1 MEETIK
7 QPTQWTVRPAQEWSV
22 LCRAFI
28 AKSVLGL
35 PTTRSLIDRLKSDE
49 SLARICGWSHAS
61 KVPQEST
68 FSRVFGQLARLNV
81 AERIHGAVVET
92 HLGEELVE
100 HASMDGSAIKGRE
113 RARGHAPK
121 VKAPPKKRGRKKKG
135 EVAPEISL
143 HPKDLPALS
152 RYVRMRPGQ
161 ILKALPQECDWGCK
175 KNSQGKVETWKGFKL
190 HVLSAD
196 GEIPLACVLTGAS
209 VHDSQAAPYLL
220 KRARERTT
228 FLYGLADA
236 AYDAKA
242 IKDLVCHQGGVPNI
256 DANPRRGKTKS
267 PMDPDRERR
276 YKKTIRSGTDLFPSQ
291 GRVRRDNDS
300 RERKPKGR
308 IPSHVCRS
316 GS

>member
-1 MEETIK
+1 MV
-7 QPTQWTVRPAQEWSV
+7 TVSDKTGVPSKEVNAQHFSHRF
-22 LCRAFI
+22 CR
-28 AKSVLGL
+28 
-35 PTTRSLIDRLKSDE
+35 
-49 SLARICGWSHAS
+49 
-61 KVPQEST
+61 
-68 FSRVFGQLARLNV
+68 
-81 AERIHGAVVET
+81 
-92 HLGEELVE
+92 
-100 HASMDGSAIKGRE
+100 
-113 RARGHAPK
+113 RG
-121 VKAPPKKRGRKKKG
+121 KKRGRKKKG